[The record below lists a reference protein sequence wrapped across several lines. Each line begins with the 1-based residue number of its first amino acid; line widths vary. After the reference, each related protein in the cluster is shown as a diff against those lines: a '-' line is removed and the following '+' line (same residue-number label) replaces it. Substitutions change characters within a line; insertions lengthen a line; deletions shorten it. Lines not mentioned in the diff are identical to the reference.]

1 MRLIELV
8 GPPAVGKSSIVAA
21 ALGRGLHDARRSV
34 LAPRNALVA
43 PLLPRL
49 RSTAGR
55 RSPFDRIVRRLLVDP
70 DEAHVEAALTAIGSD
85 WAAFLALALDG
96 PADGRLD
103 GPLDGPEGDRPPA
116 ALAVMARSWLLRA
129 VQLRALLE
137 LERRG
142 PHHAGSHRRAADQ
155 AADPM
160 LVLDEGLTH
169 PYKAIAA
176 VGASDAAIERY
187 ADLVPLPDLLVVVDG
202 DAEVLARRM
211 QARYTTTPERA
222 RWQALSADTEP
233 PVEEIRR
240 TQRIVRIVAER
251 AAARGSE
258 VIRLDAAGSTPVELA
273 RELAHRVGVPR

>member
-49 RSTAGR
+49 RRTAGR
-55 RSPFDRIVRRLLVDP
+55 RSPSDRIVRRLLIDP
-70 DEAHVEAALTAIGSD
+70 DEAHVEAALTAIGAD
-85 WAAFLALALDG
+85 WAAFLALVLDG
-96 PADGRLD
+96 SADGSVN
-103 GPLDGPEGDRPPA
+103 GPAGDRPPP
-116 ALAVMARSWLLRA
+116 ALAVMERSWLLSA

-211 QARYTTTPERA
+211 QARYATTPERA

-240 TQRIVRIVAER
+240 TQRIVRIIAER

-258 VIRLDAAGSTPVELA
+258 VIRLDAAGASPVELA
-273 RELAHRVGVPR
+273 RELTHRAGVSR

>member
-34 LAPRNALVA
+34 LAPRNVLVA

-49 RSTAGR
+49 RRTAGR
-55 RSPFDRIVRRLLVDP
+55 RPPFDRIWRRLLVDP
-70 DEAHVEAALTAIGSD
+70 DEAHVEAALTAVGAD
-85 WAAFLALALDG
+85 WATFLALVLGGPTDG
-96 PADGRLD
+96 PVNDPA
-103 GPLDGPEGDRPPA
+103 GDRPPP
-116 ALAVMARSWLLRA
+116 ALAVMERSWLLRA

-137 LERRG
+137 LE
-142 PHHAGSHRRAADQ
+142 HAADPLLV
-155 AADPM
+155 PM

-211 QARYTTTPERA
+211 QARYATTPERA

-240 TQRIVRIVAER
+240 TQRIVRIIAER

-258 VIRLDAAGSTPVELA
+258 VIRLDAAGASPVELA
-273 RELAHRVGVPR
+273 RELTHRAGVSR

>member
-21 ALGRGLHDARRSV
+21 ALGRGLQDARSSV

-49 RSTAGR
+49 RRVAGR
-55 RSPFDRIVRRLLVDP
+55 RSPFDGIVRRLLVDP
-70 DEAHVEAALTAIGSD
+70 DEAHVEAALTAVGAD
-85 WAAFLALALDG
+85 WAAFLALV
-96 PADGRLD
+96 LD
-103 GPLDGPEGDRPPA
+103 GPLDGPEEDRPPA
-116 ALAVMARSWLLRA
+116 ALAVMERSWLLRA

-142 PHHAGSHRRAADQ
+142 PHRARSRRR

-160 LVLDEGLTH
+160 LVPMFVLDEGLTH

-202 DAEVLARRM
+202 DAEILAHRM
-211 QARYTTTPERA
+211 QTRYATTPERA

-258 VIRLDAAGSTPVELA
+258 VIRLDAAGASPVELA
-273 RELAHRVGVPR
+273 RELAHRAGVSR

>member
-21 ALGRGLHDARRSV
+21 ALGRGLQDARSSV

-49 RSTAGR
+49 RRVAGR
-55 RSPFDRIVRRLLVDP
+55 RSPFDRIVRRLLIDP
-70 DEAHVEAALTAIGSD
+70 GEARIEAALTAIGAD
-85 WAAFLALALDG
+85 WAAFLSLV
-96 PADGRLD
+96 LD

-116 ALAVMARSWLLRA
+116 ALAVMERSWLLRA

-142 PHHAGSHRRAADQ
+142 PHQAGPRRRAT
-155 AADPM
+155 DPM
-160 LVLDEGLTH
+160 LVPMFVLDEGLTH

-187 ADLVPLPDLLVVVDG
+187 ADLVPLPDLLVVVDD

-211 QARYTTTPERA
+211 QTRYAMTPERA
-222 RWQALSADTEP
+222 RWQALSAHAGP

-240 TQRIVRIVAER
+240 TQRVVHIIAER
-251 AAARGSE
+251 AAVRGGE
-258 VIRLDAAGSTPVELA
+258 VIHLDAAGASPIELAGELA
-273 RELAHRVGVPR
+273 RRTGVSR

>member
-21 ALGRGLHDARRSV
+21 ALGRGLRDARCSV

-49 RSTAGR
+49 RRVAGR
-55 RSPFDRIVRRLLVDP
+55 RSPLDRIVRRLLVDP
-70 DEAHVEAALTAIGSD
+70 DEAHVEAALTAVGTD
-85 WAAFLALALDG
+85 WAAFLALVLDG
-96 PADGRLD
+96 PVDGHADGP
-103 GPLDGPEGDRPPA
+103 GGDRPPA
-116 ALAVMARSWLLRA
+116 ALAVMERSWLLRA

-142 PHHAGSHRRAADQ
+142 PHHAGSHRRAADTRLV
-155 AADPM
+155 PM
-160 LVLDEGLTH
+160 FVLDEGLTH

-176 VGASDAAIERY
+176 VGASDAAIGRY
-187 ADLVPLPDLLVVVDG
+187 ADLVPLPDLLVVVDD

-211 QARYTTTPERA
+211 RARYATTPERA
-222 RWQALSADTEP
+222 RWQALSADTGP

-251 AAARGSE
+251 AAARGGE
-258 VIRLDAAGSTPVELA
+258 VIRLDAAGASPVELA
-273 RELAHRVGVPR
+273 RELAHRSGVSR

>member
-21 ALGRGLHDARRSV
+21 ALGRGLQDARRSV
-34 LAPRNALVA
+34 LAPRNTLVA

-49 RSTAGR
+49 RRVAGR
-55 RSPFDRIVRRLLVDP
+55 RSPFDGIVRRLLVDP
-70 DEAHVEAALTAIGSD
+70 DEARVEAALTAVGAD
-85 WAAFLALALDG
+85 WAAFLALVLDG
-96 PADGRLD
+96 PTD
-103 GPLDGPEGDRPPA
+103 GPVNDPAGDRPTP
-116 ALAVMARSWLLRA
+116 ALAVMERSWLLRA

-187 ADLVPLPDLLVVVDG
+187 ADLVPLPDLLVVVDD

-211 QARYTTTPERA
+211 QARYATTPERA

-258 VIRLDAAGSTPVELA
+258 VIRLDAAGASPVELA
-273 RELAHRVGVPR
+273 RELAHRAGVSR

>member
-70 DEAHVEAALTAIGSD
+70 DEAHVEAALTAVGAD
-85 WAAFLALALDG
+85 WATFLALVLDG
-96 PADGRLD
+96 PAYGAA
-103 GPLDGPEGDRPPA
+103 GDRPPA
-116 ALAVMARSWLLRA
+116 ALAVMERSWLLRA

-137 LERRG
+137 LE
-142 PHHAGSHRRAADQ
+142 HAADPLLV
-155 AADPM
+155 PM

-211 QARYTTTPERA
+211 QARYATTPERA

-240 TQRIVRIVAER
+240 TQRIVRIIAER

-258 VIRLDAAGSTPVELA
+258 VIRLDAAGASPVELA
-273 RELAHRVGVPR
+273 RELTHRAGVSR